1 MRLADIDS
9 RYPSGLSLSGEGPGS
24 RPVAGIAYDSR
35 RVQPGEIFVA
45 LKGLRTDGH
54 DHLAQ
59 AIAQGAAAV
68 LIDAT
73 WAAEHATDLGVPV
86 FHAADTRE
94 ALAWLAAEHY
104 GHPSRAMEVIGV
116 TGTNGKTTTTHL
128 IEAILQEAG
137 RSTGLIGTL
146 GGRYQEGGESQTLDT
161 GHTTP
166 QSLELQGLF
175 ARMKRSGVNSVVMEV
190 SSHALDQ
197 LRVAHTDFD
206 AAAFTNLTQDHLD
219 YHQTMEA
226 YAKAKAKLFGMI
238 EPSSGFRGVAVNVDD
253 AHGPTMAQNARVP
266 VLTYSCL
273 PAGPA
278 SRPADLRAEEI
289 TLTASGSRWKLVTPF
304 GEQTLTLRL
313 PGLFNISNA
322 LAALGCALNLGI
334 PLATCVAGLERVRG
348 VPGRVE
354 LVTRPEDPFSV
365 LVDYAHTPDGLENVL
380 KTAREFTRNRLLVV
394 FGCGGDRDKG
404 KRPQMGEIASRL
416 ADGVYL
422 TSDNPRSEDPQAIMA
437 DVAAGIAGEYVA
449 EADRAD
455 AITHAIDAAKAG
467 DVIVIA
473 GKGHETYQIFAD
485 RTIHFDDREV
495 AREALSKRTGA
506 KC

>member
-9 RYPSGLSLSGEGPGS
+9 RYPSGRSLSGEGPGETL
-24 RPVAGIAYDSR
+24 VAGIAYDSR
-35 RVQPGEIFVA
+35 RVQPGDIFVA
-45 LKGLRTDGH
+45 LKGLQSDGH
-54 DHLAQ
+54 DHLQQ
-59 AIAQGAAAV
+59 AIASGAAAV
-68 LIDAT
+68 MVDAA
-73 WAAEHATDLGVPV
+73 WALARPVDLGVPV

-94 ALAWLAAEHY
+94 ALAWLAAEHH
-104 GHPSRAMEVIGV
+104 GHASRAMEIVGV

-146 GGRYQEGGESQTLDT
+146 GGRYQEGGASQTLET

-175 ARMKRSGVNSVVMEV
+175 ARMKRSGVNAVVMEV

-219 YHQTMEA
+219 YHLTMEA
-226 YAKAKAKLFGMI
+226 YAKAKAKLFDMI
-238 EPSSGFRGVAVNVDD
+238 APSTGFRGVTVNLDD
-253 AHGPTMAQNARVP
+253 AAGQTMAQHARVP
-266 VLTYSCL
+266 VLGYS
-273 PAGPA
+273 AQG
-278 SRPADLRAEEI
+278 SQADLRAEDLM
-289 TLTASGSRWKLVTPF
+289 LTAAGSRWTLVTPF
-304 GEQTLTLRL
+304 GRQSLTLRL
-313 PGLFNISNA
+313 PGLFNVSNA
-322 LAALGCALNLGI
+322 LAAIGCALSLGI

-380 KTAREFTRNRLLVV
+380 KTAREFTRNRLIVV

-404 KRPQMGEIASRL
+404 KRPQMGAIASQL
-416 ADGVYL
+416 ADVVFL
-422 TSDNPRSEDPQAIMA
+422 TSDNPRSEDPQAILS
-437 DVAAGIAGEYVA
+437 DVAAGMSGAFVSEPDRELAIGLAVA
-449 EADRAD
+449 E
-455 AITHAIDAAKAG
+455 AKAG
-467 DVIVIA
+467 DVVVIA

-495 AREALSKRTGA
+495 ARAALARRAGA

>member
-24 RPVAGIAYDSR
+24 TPVAGIAYDSR
-35 RVQPGEIFVA
+35 RVQPGEVFVA
-45 LKGLRTDGH
+45 LKGLRSDGH

-59 AIAQGAAAV
+59 AIAQGAAA
-68 LIDAT
+68 LMIDAA
-73 WAAEHATDLGVPV
+73 WAAEHATDFGVPV

-104 GHPSRAMEVIGV
+104 GNPSRAMEIIGV

-146 GGRYQEGGESQTLDT
+146 GGRYQEGGESQTVDT

-166 QSLELQGLF
+166 QSLELQGIF

-219 YHQTMEA
+219 YHVTMEA

-238 EPSSGFRGVAVNVDD
+238 EPSPGFRGVAVNVDD
-253 AHGPTMAQNARVP
+253 ANGTTMAQHARVP
-266 VLTYSCL
+266 VLTYS
-273 PAGPA
+273 ATG
-278 SRPADLRAEEI
+278 RPADLRAEGVA
-289 TLTASGSRWKLVTPF
+289 LTASGSRWKLVTPF
-304 GEQTLTLRL
+304 GEQALTLRL
-313 PGLFNISNA
+313 PGLFNVSNA
-322 LAALGCALNLGI
+322 LAAIGCALSLGI
-334 PLATCVAGLERVRG
+334 PLATCVAGLERLRG

-380 KTAREFTRNRLLVV
+380 ATAREFTRNRLLVV

-404 KRPQMGEIASRL
+404 KRPQMGEIAARL

-422 TSDNPRSEDPQAIMA
+422 TSDNPRTEDPEAIMA
-437 DVAAGIAGEYVA
+437 DVAAGIPGDHVA
-449 EADRAD
+449 IADRAE
-455 AITHAIDAAKAG
+455 AIQRAIDEAKAG
-467 DVIVIA
+467 DVLVIA

-485 RTIHFDDREV
+485 KTLHFDDREV
-495 AREALSKRTGA
+495 AREALAKRTGA

>member
-9 RYPSGLSLSGEGPGS
+9 RYPSGLSLTGDGPGAT
-24 RPVAGIAYDSR
+24 PVSGIAYDSR

-54 DHLAQ
+54 DHLSQ
-59 AIAQGAAAV
+59 AIAQGASA
-68 LIDAT
+68 LMIDAA
-73 WAAEHATDLGVPV
+73 WAAEHAVDFGVPV

-146 GGRYQEGGESQTLDT
+146 GGRYQEGGASQTLDT

-175 ARMKRSGVNSVVMEV
+175 ARMKRSGVNAVVMEV

-206 AAAFTNLTQDHLD
+206 AAAFSNLTQDHLD
-219 YHQTMEA
+219 YHQTMDA

-238 EPSSGFRGVAVNVDD
+238 EPSSGFRGVAVNLDD
-253 AHGPTMAQNARVP
+253 AHGATMVQHARVP
-266 VLTYSCL
+266 VLTYS
-273 PAGPA
+273 ATGA
-278 SRPADLRAEEI
+278 AAADLRAEGV

-304 GEQTLTLRL
+304 GEQALTLRL
-313 PGLFNISNA
+313 PGLFNVSNA
-322 LAALGCALNLGI
+322 LAAVGCALSLGI
-334 PLATCVAGLERVRG
+334 PLATCVAGLERLRG

-380 KTAREFTRNRLLVV
+380 KTAREFTRNRLMVV

-416 ADGVYL
+416 ADLVFL
-422 TSDNPRSEDPQAIMA
+422 TSDNPRSEDPQAILA
-437 DVAAGIAGEYVA
+437 EVAAGVTGPVTM
-449 EADRAD
+449 EADRAE
-455 AITHAIDAAKAG
+455 AIAQAIAEAKAG

-485 RTIHFDDREV
+485 QTIHFDDREV
-495 AREALSKRTGA
+495 AKDALAKRTGA

>member
-9 RYPSGLSLSGEGPGS
+9 RYPSGLSLTGEGPGS
-24 RPVAGIAYDSR
+24 IPVAGIAYDSR
-35 RVQPGEIFVA
+35 RVQAGEVFVA
-45 LKGLRTDGH
+45 LKGLRSDGH
-54 DHLAQ
+54 EHLAQ

-68 LIDAT
+68 VIDAA
-73 WAAEHATDLGVPV
+73 WAIEHGPDFDVPV

-94 ALAWLAAEHY
+94 ALAWLAAEYH
-104 GHPSRAMEVIGV
+104 GHPSRAMEIIGV

-146 GGRYQEGGESQTLDT
+146 GGRYQEGGTSQTVDT

-166 QSLELQGLF
+166 QSLELQGIF

-219 YHQTMEA
+219 YHHTMEA

-238 EPSSGFRGVAVNVDD
+238 EPSAGFRGVAVNLDD
-253 AHGPTMAQNARVP
+253 AHGMTMAQHARVP
-266 VLTYSCL
+266 VLTYSA
-273 PAGPA
+273 AG
-278 SRPADLRAEEI
+278 RPADLRAEDI
-289 TLTASGSRWKLVTPF
+289 ALTASGSRWKLVTPF
-304 GEQTLTLRL
+304 GEQSLTLRL
-313 PGLFNISNA
+313 PGLFNVSNA
-322 LAALGCALNLGI
+322 LAAIGCALSLGI
-334 PLATCVAGLERVRG
+334 PLATCVAGLERLRG

-416 ADGVYL
+416 ADGVFL

-437 DVAAGIAGEYVA
+437 DVAKGITGEYVA
-449 EADRAD
+449 EPDREL
-455 AITHAIDAAKAG
+455 AIKQAVEAAKAG

-495 AREALSKRTGA
+495 AKDALAKRTGA

>member
-9 RYPSGLSLSGEGPGS
+9 RYPSGLSLTGEGPGA
-24 RPVAGIAYDSR
+24 RTVAGLVYDSR
-35 RVQPGEIFVA
+35 RVQPGEVFVA
-45 LKGLRTDGH
+45 LKGLRSDGH
-54 DHLAQ
+54 DHLPQ
-59 AIAQGAAAV
+59 AIAQGAAALV
-68 LIDAT
+68 VDAA
-73 WAAEHATDLGVPV
+73 WASENATDFGVPV

-104 GHPSRAMEVIGV
+104 GHASRAMEVVGV

-146 GGRYQEGGESQTLDT
+146 GGRYHEDGAAQIVDT

-166 QSLELQGLF
+166 QALELQGIF
-175 ARMKRSGVNSVVMEV
+175 ARMKRSGVNAVVMEV

-219 YHQTMEA
+219 YHETMEA
-226 YAKAKAKLFGMI
+226 YAKAKTKLFGMI

-253 AHGPTMAQNARVP
+253 DAGLLMAQHARVP
-266 VLTYSCL
+266 VLTYS
-273 PAGPA
+273 AQGRA
-278 SRPADLRAEEI
+278 ADLRAEEVS
-289 TLTASGSRWKLVTPF
+289 LTATGSRWKLSTPF
-304 GEQTLTLRL
+304 GDHALTLRL
-313 PGLFNISNA
+313 PGLFNVSNA
-322 LAALGCALNLGI
+322 LAALGSALSLGI
-334 PLATCVAGLERVRG
+334 PLSTCVAGLERMRG

-354 LVTRPEDPFSV
+354 LVTRPEHPFAV

-380 KTAREFTRNRLLVV
+380 RTAREFTRNRLLVV

-416 ADGVYL
+416 ADMVFL
-422 TSDNPRSEDPQAIMA
+422 TSDNPRSEDPEAILDA
-437 DVAAGIAGEYVA
+437 VASGLSGSHVR
-449 EADRAD
+449 EADREK
-455 AITHAIDAAKAG
+455 AIALAIAEAKAG
-467 DVIVIA
+467 DVVVIA

-485 RTIHFDDREV
+485 RTVHFDDREV
-495 AREALSKRTGA
+495 AKAAIAGRTGA
-506 KC
+506 TC

>member
-9 RYPSGLSLSGEGPGS
+9 RYPSGLSLTGEGPGAAQ
-24 RPVAGIAYDSR
+24 VAGIAYDSR

-45 LKGLRTDGH
+45 LKGLRSDGH
-54 DHLAQ
+54 DHLQQ
-59 AIAQGAAAV
+59 AIALGATALMV
-68 LIDAT
+68 DAS
-73 WAAEHATDLGVPV
+73 WAAEHGAAFDVPV

-146 GGRYQEGGESQTLDT
+146 GGRYQEGGASQTLET

-175 ARMKRSGVNSVVMEV
+175 ARMKRSGVNAVVMEV

-219 YHQTMEA
+219 YHQTMDA

-238 EPSSGFRGVAVNVDD
+238 EPSTGFRGVAVNVDD
-253 AHGPTMAQNARVP
+253 AHGATMAQHARVP
-266 VLTYSCL
+266 VLTYS
-273 PAGPA
+273 ATGGQ
-278 SRPADLRAEEI
+278 ADLRAEGV

-304 GEQTLTLRL
+304 GEQALTLRL

-322 LAALGCALNLGI
+322 LAAIGCALSLGI
-334 PLATCVAGLERVRG
+334 PLATCVAGLERMRG

-380 KTAREFTRNRLLVV
+380 RTAREFTRSRLRVV

-416 ADGVYL
+416 ADDVYL
-422 TSDNPRSEDPQAIMA
+422 TLDNPRSEDPQAILA
-437 DVAAGIAGEYVA
+437 EVSAGIPAGATGDLVI
-449 EADRAD
+449 EADRAQ
-455 AITHAIDAAKAG
+455 AIARAIADAKAG
-467 DVIVIA
+467 DVVVIA

-485 RTIHFDDREV
+485 KTIHFDDREV
-495 AREALSKRTGA
+495 AKEALAKRTGA